1 MIQKFY
7 LNMQINSFNS
17 KIFIEASTGTGLSE
31 AIDSLAPSRIFVI
44 SDDNTHARCLP
55 LVEEL
60 LSGQKVHEI
69 TIGQGEAN
77 KRLETV
83 VKIWNHLQEEGAD
96 SQSLVIAL
104 GGGMLLDVAGFAAGT
119 FKRGIPLI
127 NVPTTL
133 LSMVDAS
140 VGGKTGI
147 NFNDYKNHIGVFRTP
162 DYVFIF
168 PAFLKTLDHR
178 QLYSGWAEMVKHGM
192 IHSQRHFE
200 RLMMSQPENLP
211 DGEMALLIRDSV
223 DIKNYYIA
231 SDPYDKGIRKVL
243 NLGHTLGHALESL
256 AMEKYQTLLHGEA
269 VVYGLLCEYSLSMKL
284 LGAGS
289 TPYQQLKSHV
299 SKYYSDL
306 QLAEEDFPV
315 IHRFLMQDKKNAN
328 EKINFTLL
336 QHIGKPVI
344 DQFIEWDEI
353 ESCARKVLT

>member
-1 MIQKFY
+1 
-7 LNMQINSFNS
+7 MQINSFNS
-17 KIFIEASTGTGLSE
+17 KIFIEPTIGAGLSE
-31 AIDSLAPSRIFVI
+31 AIDSLAPSRIFLV
-44 SDDNTHARCLP
+44 SDENTHTQCLP
-55 LVEEL
+55 LIEEL
-60 LSGQKVHEI
+60 LSGQKVHE
-69 TIGQGEAN
+69 TVIGQGEAN

-83 VKIWNHLQEEGAD
+83 VQIWNHLQEEGAD
-96 SQSLVIAL
+96 SRSLVIAL

-127 NVPTTL
+127 HVPTTL

-147 NFNDYKNHIGVFRTP
+147 NFNGYKNHIGVFRAP
-162 DYVFIF
+162 DYVFIY

-192 IHSQRHFE
+192 IQSQRHFE
-200 RLMMSQPENLP
+200 RLMMTRPDNLP

-256 AMEKYQTLLHGEA
+256 AMEKNQTLLHGEA
-269 VVYGLLCEYSLSMKL
+269 VVHGLICEYSLSMKL
-284 LGAGS
+284 LGAEP
-289 TPYQQLKSHV
+289 TPYQQLRSHV
-299 SKYYSDL
+299 SKYYPNL
-306 QLAEEDFPV
+306 QVRADDFPV
-315 IHRFLMQDKKNAN
+315 IRRFLMQDKKNAH
-328 EKINFTLL
+328 ESINFTLL
-336 QHIGKPVI
+336 ENISKPLI

-353 ESCARKVLT
+353 ESCLRKVAT